1 MRRRKQPVDAYL
13 DAVVRD
19 RRPPRFPAAD
29 DEARA
34 MLAAAALKAG
44 QPGADS
50 PDPRFVEK
58 LESRLRKAM
67 EAPGAADAGAVR
79 LSRRRLLGGAAA
91 AAAAAV
97 GVGVGVD
104 RLVGDHGDTTV
115 STGSTAELV
124 PSHGHWVDVA
134 AVADVVVG
142 RPLRFSAGAM
152 EGYLVNH
159 GDHLQA
165 VSAICTHMPCT
176 LNYNDTHELLDCPC
190 HDAWFGLD
198 GVPVGS
204 SYPYALRPLP
214 TMRTRVVD
222 GRVHVLTA

>member
-1 MRRRKQPVDAYL
+1 VRRRERRVDAYL

-19 RRPPRFPAAD
+19 RRPPRFPAT
-29 DEARA
+29 DEEAQA

-50 PDPRFVEK
+50 PDPRFVEQ

-67 EAPGAADAGAVR
+67 DAPAAGDAGAAK

-97 GVGVGVD
+97 GVGIGVD
-104 RLVGDHGDTTV
+104 RLVIDHGD
-115 STGSTAELV
+115 SSPSPSAELV
-124 PSHGHWVDVA
+124 PGHGHWVDVA
-134 AVADVVVG
+134 AIADVAVG

-159 GDHLQA
+159 GDRVQA

-176 LNYNDTHELLDCPC
+176 LNYNPTHELLDCPC
-190 HDAWFGLD
+190 HNAWFGLD
-198 GVPVGS
+198 GAPVGS
-204 SYPYALRPLP
+204 SYPYSLKPLP
-214 TMRTRVVD
+214 TMRTRIVD

>member
-1 MRRRKQPVDAYL
+1 
-13 DAVVRD
+13 
-19 RRPPRFPAAD
+19 
-29 DEARA
+29 

-58 LESRLRKAM
+58 LESRLRKVM
-67 EAPGAADAGAVR
+67 EAPGAGVGEPGATRV
-79 LSRRRLLGGAAA
+79 SRRRLLGGAAA

-97 GVGVGVD
+97 GVGIGVD
-104 RLVGDHGDTTV
+104 RLVVDHGDTTAP
-115 STGSTAELV
+115 GSSAELV
-124 PSHGHWVDVA
+124 PGHGRWVDVA

-159 GDHLQA
+159 GDRVQA

-176 LNYNDTHELLDCPC
+176 LNYNPTHDLLDCPC
-190 HDAWFGLD
+190 HNAWFGLD
-198 GVPVGS
+198 GAPVSS
-204 SYPYALRPLP
+204 SYPYPLKPLP
-214 TMRTRVVD
+214 ALRTRVVD
-222 GRVHVLTA
+222 GRIHVLTA